1 MAKDLRGLL
10 EPATASNSGNG
21 AQTSAPLAQRRSL
34 SSPGEPRVF
43 RVRSGFVCGLCGRLH
58 EGLEKAFDC
67 LGRCTIELRLRAPAG
82 PTHLGGQ
89 AHFACTACGRGFVNS
104 DDAEQCFERC
114 LGRMKPNPQFEKAL
128 RRVQVRYAQRLA
140 SHGVRALER
149 IDPLMEHTK
158 MLTTLTKERAALGR
172 DTTISLSRQQPSFS
186 KDHKVQKNQTAAEQ
200 VLQSDFHAEQELF
213 QLSEETLITPITE
226 NEQTEFENHA
236 IEGREKTET
245 PTIDTDAFTAAAEEM
260 TEENADDESAMSTEI
275 SASASESGQFEEN
288 MPSLEEFD
296 ASSPPESSSPDSV
309 LQNDSTDEAHT
320 SEPNVNEL
328 INTDEL
334 DAVAQI
340 DLESIDFPQEEFDT
354 SSALSAL
361 ASATLESH
369 NTLPK
374 NNAVNASNASQ
385 LNPNITD
392 KLNSLGSDELGSAFA
407 EASEFAAVARQPDE
421 EGSEFAS
428 FIEQKTD
435 VDSTGA
441 DVLALLQ
448 APPEGEN
455 LKLNNNQ
462 EKILKEKTIQIDQA
476 LLDAVTSGQEIAP
489 EVTEIF
495 VRKAEMKPY
504 RRNNAKYGCSA
515 CAREFFTKEQVEAC
529 FYSHPEEGSEEEKV
543 LLQKIT
549 KSKVNSAA

>member
-21 AQTSAPLAQRRSL
+21 PQTSAPLAQRRSL

-58 EGLEKAFDC
+58 TGLEKAFDC

-149 IDPLMEHTK
+149 IDPLTEHTK

-172 DTTISLSRQQPSFS
+172 DTTVSPPRQQPSSS
-186 KDHKVQKNQTAAEQ
+186 KHHTQQEPHTAVEQ
-200 VLQSDFHAEQELF
+200 VLRTDLHAEQELS
-213 QLSEETLITPITE
+213 QLSEETLIAPIYE
-226 NEQTEFENHA
+226 NEGAEFENHA
-236 IEGREKTET
+236 IEDRENTE
-245 PTIDTDAFTAAAEEM
+245 PAAIDENASTAAAEAMSGEH
-260 TEENADDESAMSTEI
+260 AHHESAMATEVSS
-275 SASASESGQFEEN
+275 SASAASQFEED

-296 ASSPPESSSPDSV
+296 SNSNPESFNHDSA
-309 LQNDSTDEAHT
+309 LQADSTEAAHM
-320 SEPNVNEL
+320 SESSVNEL
-328 INTDEL
+328 VNADEL

-340 DLESIDFPQEEFDT
+340 DLESIDSPQPEFDT

-361 ASATLESH
+361 ASATPESQ
-369 NTLPK
+369 NTLPQRDTAK
-374 NNAVNASNASQ
+374 VSNASQ
-385 LNPNITD
+385 LNPNIADT
-392 KLNSLGSDELGSAFA
+392 LSALGADDLGSAFA
-407 EASEFAAVARQPDE
+407 EASEFASVATQPEE
-421 EGSEFAS
+421 EGSGFAS
-428 FIEQKTD
+428 MEVQTSD
-435 VDSTGA
+435 VASMGA

-455 LKLNNNQ
+455 LKLNANQ
-462 EKILKEKTIQIDQA
+462 EKILKDKTIQIDEA
-476 LLDAVTSGQEIAP
+476 LLDAVTSSKEIP
-489 EVTEIF
+489 IEVAEIF
-495 VRKAEMKPY
+495 VRKADMKPY

-515 CAREFFTKEQVEAC
+515 CTREFFTKEQVEAC

-543 LLQKIT
+543 LREKIA
-549 KSKVNSAA
+549 KNKANSAA